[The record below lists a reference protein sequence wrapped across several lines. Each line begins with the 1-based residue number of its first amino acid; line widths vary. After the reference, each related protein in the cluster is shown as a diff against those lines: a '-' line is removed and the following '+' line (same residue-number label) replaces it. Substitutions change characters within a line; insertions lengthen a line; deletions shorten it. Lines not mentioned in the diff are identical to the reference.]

1 MKQNSKNKL
10 TESYGGEFFRE
21 KKGATI
27 KSAKVIA
34 PIVLDILKSKSIV
47 DVGCGEG
54 EFLKVFSEL
63 GVRDFIGIDGPWV
76 DKTRLEIPEKNFRM
90 HNLEESL
97 NLNRKFDLV
106 ISLEVAE
113 HLRPEKSKM
122 FVKQLTKLGDN
133 ILFSAAIPFQGGTS
147 HLNEQWQDYWANLFK
162 KEGYVPMDYIRS
174 KIWNNPEV
182 AFWYSQNMLLYV
194 KNNNKFQQAEFINV
208 VHPKLYTA
216 KMEFYNKMKR
226 LFLPV
231 KWFLSIFRAK

>member
-47 DVGCGEG
+47 DVGCGKG
-54 EFLKVFSEL
+54 EFLKVFSEFL
-63 GVRDFIGIDGPWV
+63 A
-76 DKTRLEIPEKNFRM
+76 KQT
-90 HNLEESL
+90 
-97 NLNRKFDLV
+97 FDLV
-106 ISLEVAE
+106 VSLEVAE